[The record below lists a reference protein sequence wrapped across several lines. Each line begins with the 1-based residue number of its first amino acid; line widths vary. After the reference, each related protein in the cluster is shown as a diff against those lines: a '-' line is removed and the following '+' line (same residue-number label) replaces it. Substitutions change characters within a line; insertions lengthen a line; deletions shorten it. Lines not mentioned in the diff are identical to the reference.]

1 MNAKAPDRLWTAQEV
16 ADYLRVSV
24 QQIHTWRYLGRGPRA
39 MKAGRNLRF
48 RQSDVDAWLSEHQD
62 EGAA

>member
-1 MNAKAPDRLWTAQEV
+1 MPEQQDRLQTAEEV

-24 QQIHTWRYLGRGPRA
+24 QQLHTWRYLGRGPRA
-39 MKAGRNLRF
+39 MKAGRNCGSGGRTWT
-48 RQSDVDAWLSEHQD
+48 WLSERQD